1 MQFGS
6 CVHNSGNTWTIPSL
20 TDLSMGL
27 PKINYSQENY
37 EIRIL
42 ICEIYLVDLKLK
54 SWPSSQC
61 LKAAEVEA
69 D

>member
-6 CVHNSGNTWTIPSL
+6 CVNNSGNTWTIPSL
-20 TDLSMGL
+20 TDLSMDL

-42 ICEIYLVDLKLK
+42 TCRMYLVDLTLTLG
-54 SWPSSQC
+54 P
-61 LKAAEVEA
+61 AANA
-69 D
+69 AS